1 MFALPPGK
9 NTVQGAIL
17 EADTG
22 ALPDTKLAG
31 AWNLDSSA
39 SKAYSL
45 SGPECQ
51 GLCDSSTDGLRQPG
65 GRLASRFCPLHLA
78 QPGPRPASRRK
89 ALSLYTLTEQP
100 PPPAPLH
107 GPCGP
112 AALPPLQHCLDLLTG
127 FWFHSPPGHW
137 TGHSEAK
144 LDFTSMSQWVNLS
157 NMRTPWPFYL
167 GLYGY
172 SWSSKHSLWKTSA
185 KATLGHVKVF
195 IPSKVAY
202 YEPTLSCQ
210 H

>member
-22 ALPDTKLAG
+22 APDTKLAG

-65 GRLASRFCPLHLA
+65 GRLASRSCPLHLA

-112 AALPPLQHCLDLLTG
+112 ASSAALSASPHWFLVPLPTQPLDWALR
-127 FWFHSPPGHW
+127 
-137 TGHSEAK
+137 
-144 LDFTSMSQWVNLS
+144 SQ
-157 NMRTPWPFYL
+157 
-167 GLYGY
+167 
-172 SWSSKHSLWKTSA
+172 A
-185 KATLGHVKVF
+185 
-195 IPSKVAY
+195 
-202 YEPTLSCQ
+202 
-210 H
+210 